1 MEKNFKDLIQEIRP
15 YIVKGIQ
22 DAKVSEY
29 EQSYKRRNGKNPSAE
44 DINQFISILIANGTV
59 KSDADEIA
67 NELINKYNKKLLV
80 KLIINSSISLGS
92 AGLFL
97 VYILIYLKNVLGLN
111 IVKEDYLISA
121 PNFILAIIL
130 FFITIALF
138 VISVSKKDKD

>member
-1 MEKNFKDLIQEIRP
+1 M
-15 YIVKGIQ
+15 
-22 DAKVSEY
+22 
-29 EQSYKRRNGKNPSAE
+29 
-44 DINQFISILIANGTV
+44 
-59 KSDADEIA
+59 
-67 NELINKYNKKLLV
+67 NELINKYSKKLLI
-80 KLIINSSISLGS
+80 KLLINSSISLGS

-130 FFITIALF
+130 FFITILLF

>member
-1 MEKNFKDLIQEIRP
+1 MEKNFKDLIQDIRP

-29 EQSYKRRNGKNPSAE
+29 EQSYKRRNGKKPSSE
-44 DINQFISILIANGTV
+44 KINQFISILIANGTV
-59 KSDADEIA
+59 KSDADEIV
-67 NELINKYNKKLLV
+67 NELIDKYNKKLLV
-80 KLIINSSISLGS
+80 KSIMDSTISLGS

-97 VYILIYLKNVLGLN
+97 VYILIYLKHVFGLDV
-111 IVKEDYLISA
+111 VKEDYLISA

-130 FFITIALF
+130 FFIAIVLF